1 MAETAAP
8 QRSLVCLLL
17 RLHAVHG
24 AAGKVSSKRHVTMWY
39 ARVRHRHG
47 GRLRQQRR
55 AGGSASG
62 PSCRHWHRRL
72 QQQRRPRR
80 RQQRRRPG
88 GCGLRPAA
96 ALLCAVVCCKNVLV
110 GTSACAKCSE
120 VCSGSVQKGRPVLR
134 AQVWQS
140 LCTGRSG
147 VARNSRLLEPV
158 LICTADTQV
167 ARRTRRGMR
176 CRSRAWRTYPRT
188 TMTTLLT
195 TLSLLP

>member
-1 MAETAAP
+1 
-8 QRSLVCLLL
+8 VCLLL

-24 AAGKVSSKRHVTMWY
+24 AAGKVSSKRHVTMTCNNT
-39 ARVRHRHG
+39 HG
-47 GRLRQQRR
+47 CATDTEADSVSSGEQAGAL
-55 AGGSASG
+55 AGPAAGTGTGGSSSSG
-62 PSCRHWHRRL
+62 GQDAGSK
-72 QQQRRPRR
+72 
-80 RQQRRRPG
+80 RRRPG

-110 GTSACAKCSE
+110 ETSACAKCSE